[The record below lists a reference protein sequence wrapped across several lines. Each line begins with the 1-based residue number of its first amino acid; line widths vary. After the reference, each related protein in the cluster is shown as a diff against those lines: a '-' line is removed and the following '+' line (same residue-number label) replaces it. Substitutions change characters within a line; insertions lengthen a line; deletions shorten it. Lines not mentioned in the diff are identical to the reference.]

1 MTLKSVFT
9 YKADAVSHGRIR
21 EAGPKGEPEVV
32 ESACCWHQNDLVL
45 LENLEV
51 EHGLEHSFH
60 EVLVKFDLGL
70 VQFIE

>member
-1 MTLKSVFT
+1 MTLKAVFT
-9 YKADAVSHGRIR
+9 YEADAVSHGRIR

-32 ESACCWHQNDLVL
+32 ESACCWHQNYLVL

-51 EHGLEHSFH
+51 EHGLEHSSY